1 MGGEAEVSA
10 EQEGVAGCGS
20 ETGERR
26 AAQVENDH
34 EQV

>member
-20 ETGERR
+20 ETGERHVLHR
-26 AAQVENDH
+26 
-34 EQV
+34 